1 MNMNAYD
8 HAHALARAISN
19 SAECREYQ
27 QAKKKLEA
35 DKPSFEMLL
44 DFRKTQ
50 LEVQQKKLAEQDT
63 TALED
68 KLKKMFEVVNLNES
82 VRDFLARE
90 YRFAQMMADIQKI
103 LTEALDKD
111 TIFNI
116 FMLTKIGTR
125 NML

>member
-8 HAHALARAISN
+8 HAHSLARAISN

-111 TIFNI
+111 AD
-116 FMLTKIGTR
+116 L
-125 NML
+125 